1 MDDRETMLIPLSLL
15 GESCPFGN
23 VSISLSCQNDFASI
37 WCSPSLGYVF
47 EHPKAGFTS
56 QWICGVSFTCQY
68 WTCVLKTALHSGL
81 PYCFIFHASFKSLEG
96 FVSNTLFPTL
106 AALWNLCMM
115 KTEEIWYIGILI
127 ARIVYKIYFQWT
139 FVTFYLMILFSKV
152 VNWGIGG
159 GGVIICS
166 TLIFCLLNH
175 SYDRAPK
182 LKSKICHMIY
192 INPMRKKIPNFL
204 KNFVF

>member
-81 PYCFIFHASFKSLEG
+81 PYCFIFHACQLQVIGGLCFQH
-96 FVSNTLFPTL
+96 FVSN
-106 AALWNLCMM
+106 
-115 KTEEIWYIGILI
+115 IGG
-127 ARIVYKIYFQWT
+127 IVKLVHDENRGDRVYWDFNSQDC
-139 FVTFYLMILFSKV
+139 LQDLFS
-152 VNWGIGG
+152 
-159 GGVIICS
+159 VIPCY
-166 TLIFCLLNH
+166 FLLN
-175 SYDRAPK
+175 DF
-182 LKSKICHMIY
+182 I
-192 INPMRKKIPNFL
+192 F
-204 KNFVF
+204 